1 MLRFKVSTW
10 VYSYAGGMWLDTWY
24 SVSTCPHNVANLGPL
39 RADIGLP
46 VWGTPANFNRFHVL
60 ASLLSAYRLSTYR
73 RYTNNYIYL
82 SIYVLQRRRSPDA
95 NQTLHNLGWYTIYTF
110 SGAFAPSRNFA
121 MCKIHFASKSC
132 ILLYWLRYC
141 TALQQRP
148 SAKLCSVV
156 QGMELRNFRRWR
168 HLYLVGQ
175 PSRLASV
182 HILVIIIMILTNTG
196 SQNPSICF

>member
-1 MLRFKVSTW
+1 MVRWVVLYGFCSKFHTLSSNANIWTSVKIWQSYRQLKSGNFLRH
-10 VYSYAGGMWLDTWY
+10 
-24 SVSTCPHNVANLGPL
+24 SVTEC
-39 RADIGLP
+39 
-46 VWGTPANFNRFHVL
+46 
-60 ASLLSAYRLSTYR
+60 
-73 RYTNNYIYL
+73 
-82 SIYVLQRRRSPDA
+82 
-95 NQTLHNLGWYTIYTF
+95 IYTF
-110 SGAFAPSRNFA
+110 AHFRGLLPPNGILSGAKFTFRP
-121 MCKIHFASKSC
+121 KSC

-196 SQNPSICF
+196 SQNPSICFWLMLSTTELRGIPRS